1 MASRNRISRLIARC
15 TPHRRVPHTPPLRD
29 DVPPPPWWV
38 RALVAVGRPGITFAV
53 LIMCAPGEHH
63 LAVLAGWETR
73 LAWAM
78 ALVLAA
84 YAGIATAVADARPK
98 GAPGKKSA
106 NLGAVLALALAM
118 SAQPVSHLFVVGH
131 WSADPRAPMW
141 LVIVVSCVPPLVL
154 GHLLHL
160 AATPVARS
168 GQAGT
173 GVPRVDGQPRGVAR
187 RFTTTGRVVLP
198 GPTAIPVSVPVVLTR
213 RPARPTPAP
222 QATPPRDSSGRR
234 LLTTAEFAALCGVEP
249 NTVRKWINRT
259 PVRIVPA
266 GGDPKTGWLF
276 HPEQRDELTSA
287 ASNN

>member
-1 MASRNRISRLIARC
+1 
-15 TPHRRVPHTPPLRD
+15 
-29 DVPPPPWWV
+29 
-38 RALVAVGRPGITFAV
+38 
-53 LIMCAPGEHH
+53 MCAPGEHH

-118 SAQPVSHLFVVGH
+118 SAQPVSHLFVTGH

-141 LVIVVSCVPPLVL
+141 LVVVVSCVPPLVL

-160 AATPVARS
+160 AATPVQRA

-173 GVPRVDGQPRGVAR
+173 AVPQAAGQPRRVPR
-187 RFTTTGRVVLP
+187 RFVTTGRTVLP
-198 GPTAIPVSVPVVLTR
+198 GPTAIPVSVPVVLGPLLAPSR
-213 RPARPTPAP
+213 PAP
-222 QATPPRDSSGRR
+222 QATPPRDSNGQR

-249 NTVRKWINRT
+249 DTVRKWINRK

-266 GGDPKTGWLF
+266 GGNQVAGWLF
-276 HPEQRDELTSA
+276 HPDQRPALAAA
-287 ASNN
+287 ASN